1 MQYYWVDLHI
11 HTTLSPCGE
20 LEMGAPEIVERA
32 RAEGLDIIAI
42 ADHNSCDN
50 YPAVAAC
57 AADGEKGTNN
67 PVVLP
72 AIEVQTAEDIHVL
85 VVFPDYETAVTYK
98 AWLWERMPP
107 TPNDPDIFGY
117 QVVVDAQNE
126 IVRMEDTLLIQGVG
140 YDVDTVVKRAREVGA
155 IVALAH
161 VDRSAFSYPSV
172 LGPFSPDYP
181 VDAFELSWRLDSEGA
196 EAWRTRYPG
205 RTFIRSS
212 DSHMLEG
219 FGRARCTK
227 MWLEAPTFGEIRKAL
242 AGEDGRRIS
251 WPWG

>member
-20 LEMGAPEIVERA
+20 LEMGAPEIVEQA
-32 RAEGLDIIAI
+32 RAEGLDVIAI
-42 ADHNSCDN
+42 SDHNICDN
-50 YPAVAAC
+50 YPAVEEC
-57 AADGEKGTNN
+57 ATGN

-85 VVFPDYETAVTYK
+85 VVFPDYETAVAYQ

-140 YDVDTVVKRAREVGA
+140 YEVDTVVAKAHEVGA

-161 VDRSAFSYPSV
+161 VDRPAFAYPAV
-172 LGPFSPDYP
+172 LGPFPQDYP
-181 VDAFELSWRLDSEGA
+181 VDAFELSCRLNSEQA
-196 EAWRTRYPG
+196 EVWRTQYPG

-219 FGRARCTK
+219 LGRARCTK
-227 MWLEAPTFGEIRKAL
+227 MWLEAPTFEEIKKAL

>member
-32 RAEGLDIIAI
+32 RAEGLDVIAVS
-42 ADHNSCDN
+42 DHNVCDN
-50 YPAVAAC
+50 FPAVAAC
-57 AADGEKGTNN
+57 AAGN

-85 VVFPDYETAVTYK
+85 VVFCDYETAAGYQ

-117 QVVVDAQNE
+117 QVVVDAENE

-140 YDVDTVVKRAREVGA
+140 YDVDTVVRQAHGVGA
-155 IVALAH
+155 LVLLAH
-161 VDRSAFSYPSV
+161 VDRPAFAYPAV
-172 LGPFSPDYP
+172 LGPFPQDYP
-181 VDAFELSWRLDSEGA
+181 VDAFELSCRLNSEQA
-196 EAWRTRYPG
+196 EAWRQQYPG
-205 RTFIRSS
+205 RMFVRSS

-219 FGRARCTK
+219 LGRARCTK
-227 MWLEAPTFGEIRKAL
+227 MWLEAPTFEEIRKAL